1 MTHGAPGGTHRHG
14 KAASHAMGVTGDPGQ
29 PFRAVPQ
36 AVESGHHRKQ
46 HLCGTD
52 VRGGFLAAD
61 MLLASLQG
69 KTVGHAPAAVL
80 ADADKPSRDRALVC
94 RAAGKEGGMWP
105 AIAEVHAKPL
115 RRTENH
121 VGPQRA
127 RGFDHR
133 QSQQVAC
140 HDGKASGGLHR
151 LYLGLDVAHLAAAGR
166 IADQRAETSLAI
178 GLGCRADLQIDADR
192 LGPRAQY
199 GDGLRMRVGI
209 DPEDAGLG
217 PVRAERHR
225 HAFGGGCRLVEQRAI
240 RDVHAGQFKHHRLEI
255 QDGFK
260 PALRDFRLV
269 GRIGGIPGRVFQHVA
284 QDHRRG
290 VAIIIS
296 HADHR
301 GDDPVPSGNGA
312 HFVQH
317 LGLGQWRADLH
328 LVAAADIGGDDL
340 VEEFGHRRDPKRRQ
354 HGCDIMLVQP
364 DMTGRKGCLRCRA
377 SGRAGLS
384 KSCFQW

>member
-1 MTHGAPGGTHRHG
+1 
-14 KAASHAMGVTGDPGQ
+14 MGVTGDPGQ

-36 AVESGHHRKQ
+36 AVESGHHSKQ
-46 HLCGTD
+46 HLCGAD
-52 VRGGFLAAD
+52 VRGGLLAAD
-61 MLLASLQG
+61 MLLAGLQG

-80 ADADKPSRDRALVC
+80 ADADKPSRDRALMR
-94 RAAGKEGGMWP
+94 RAAGKEGGMRP
-105 AIAEVHAKPL
+105 AIAEGHAKSL
-115 RRTENH
+115 RRAENH
-121 VGPQRA
+121 VCPQRA
-127 RGFDHR
+127 GGFDHR
-133 QSQQVAC
+133 QRQQVAC
-140 HDGKASGGLHR
+140 HDGKAASGLHR
-151 LYLGLDVAHLAAAGR
+151 LDLRLDVAHLATAGR
-166 IADQRAETSLAI
+166 IADQGAETSLAI
-178 GLGCRADLQIDADR
+178 GLGCRADLQLDADR
-192 LGPRAQY
+192 LGPRAQHR
-199 GDGLRMRVGI
+199 DGLRMRVGI

-301 GDDPVPSGNGA
+301 GHDPVPSGNGA

-317 LGLGQWRADLH
+317 LGLGQRRADLH

-340 VEEFGHRRDPKRRQ
+340 VKEFGNRRDPERRQ
-354 HGCDIMLVQP
+354 HGCHVMLVEP
-364 DMTGRKGCLRCRA
+364 DMPGRKGCLRCRA